1 MAVRGRTSVCCS
13 SDAGESEVCYCL
25 VVDVV
30 EGVVEDV
37 VVGVV
42 VGCHGE
48 LPAA

>member
-1 MAVRGRTSVCCS
+1 MVERGRTSVCCS

-30 EGVVEDV
+30 EDV